1 MGQRKRVC
9 IVYHGTNLANVRK
22 ILKEGFK
29 KDTYFARH
37 LEDAVGYGG
46 LYVFE
51 VAYPVFL
58 IPKNCWQFLNRER
71 VLPEFI
77 VRLTKYNRSK
87 VIKDN
92 MVLRHL
98 VCISNSTKG
107 EVKNIIDHMKV
118 SPKGY
123 TDAELIA
130 YGVKREVGGP
140 GQG

>member
-1 MGQRKRVC
+1 MGQRKRVA
-9 IVYHGTNLANVRK
+9 IVCHGTNLRNARK

-37 LEDAVGYGG
+37 LEDAIGYGG

-51 VAYPVFL
+51 VAYPVVL

-71 VLPEFI
+71 VPPEFI

-92 MVLRHL
+92 MVLRHM
-98 VCISNSTKG
+98 VCISNATKA
-107 EVKNIIDHMKV
+107 ETKYIIDDMKV
-118 SPKGY
+118 NPSGY
-123 TDAELIA
+123 TEAELIA
-130 YGVKREVGGP
+130 YGVKKGIGGN
-140 GQG
+140 G

>member
-1 MGQRKRVC
+1 MGQRKRVA
-9 IVYHGTNLANVRK
+9 IVYHGTNLVNARK

-29 KDTYFARH
+29 KDTYFACH

-51 VAYPVFL
+51 VSYPVFL
-58 IPKNCWQFLNRER
+58 IPKNCWQFLNGEGIP
-71 VLPEFI
+71 PEFI

-98 VCISNSTKG
+98 VCISNSTKR

-130 YGVKREVGGP
+130 YGVKKVM
-140 GQG
+140 